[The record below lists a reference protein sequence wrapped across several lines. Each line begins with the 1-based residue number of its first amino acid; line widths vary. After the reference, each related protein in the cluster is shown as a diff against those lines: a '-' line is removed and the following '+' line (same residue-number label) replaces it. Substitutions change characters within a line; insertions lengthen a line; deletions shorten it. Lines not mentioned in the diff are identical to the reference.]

1 VPTWKLTP
9 SGFHPHVCAE
19 PSFSG
24 FGSSV
29 APTCCASLFVRRVQ
43 GSTSFSDSPR
53 GLELVELL
61 AVLLP
66 GDGLIVDVAD
76 ESPAGVAWPDV
87 DPLHAVTAAMVAI
100 AAQTKM
106 VGSFT

>member
-1 VPTWKLTP
+1 M
-9 SGFHPHVCAE
+9 
-19 PSFSG
+19 
-24 FGSSV
+24 
-29 APTCCASLFVRRVQ
+29 
-43 GSTSFSDSPR
+43 
-53 GLELVELL
+53 ELL